1 MICRACGLQ
10 PARVK
15 PKPGRGPVPT
25 LCEACGADAGRPQ
38 SLARE
43 RASVAEAEA
52 RHQRRVPVG
61 PHAAP
66 CTCAALI
73 VRMEGPLLVC
83 GLCSREIAAP
93 AVTE

>member
-25 LCEACGADAGRPQ
+25 LCEACGADTGRPQ
-38 SLARE
+38 SLERE
-43 RASVAEAEA
+43 RAAVADAEA
-52 RHQRRVPVG
+52 RHVARRP
-61 PHAAP
+61 PMAHAAP

-93 AVTE
+93 A